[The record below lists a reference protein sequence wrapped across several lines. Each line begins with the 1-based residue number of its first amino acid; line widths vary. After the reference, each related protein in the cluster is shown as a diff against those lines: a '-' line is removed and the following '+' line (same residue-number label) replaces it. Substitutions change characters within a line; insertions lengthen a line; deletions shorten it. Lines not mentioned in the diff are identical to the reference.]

1 MDFIYFR
8 LVSDDIAVTCICVFG
23 GIRGVTSF
31 DFCLS
36 NLNSVGRVGLV
47 PGNLNISI
55 GLNNP
60 VILVGAGI
68 SKNIDV
74 AAAISLLLSI
84 GIPG

>member
-8 LVSDDIAVTCICVFG
+8 LVSDDIAVACICVFG
-23 GIRGVTSF
+23 GIGGVTSF
-31 DFCLS
+31 DLCL

-60 VILVGAGI
+60 VILVGI

-74 AAAISLLLSI
+74 AAAISFLLSI